1 MKSKSIDLI
10 ALSESR
16 WPGNGIST
24 ICGTTVLHSKQ
35 CLAQESFC
43 RLFTNLILHNTCSVH
58 TICFLDTRQNI
69 QKEDYEFSKE
79 VNQEHRH
86 FTMAALQ
93 HPDNWS
99 SA

>member
-35 CLAQESFC
+35 CLAQEYFC
-43 RLFTNLILHNTCSVH
+43 RLFTNLILHIHVLYILFASS
-58 TICFLDTRQNI
+58 
-69 QKEDYEFSKE
+69 SKYAE
-79 VNQEHRH
+79 RG
-86 FTMAALQ
+86 L
-93 HPDNWS
+93 
-99 SA
+99 